1 MRKLH
6 KIHLC
11 PFGLFL
17 RKLHKKALD
26 TFTLKSIIYRNLIV
40 NDLILCYTVCRLQK
54 GENFVIYKLN
64 RDNYRDFSAL
74 NINRLPGRAYSIPFR
89 ELSRLKKTDC
99 LTERYKSDM
108 VTVLSGEWDFKYYE
122 TQNVLPYEMDTERIR
137 FDKIQVPS
145 TWQRTGYRE
154 PVYLNT
160 RYEFHLFPPELPEQ

>member
-1 MRKLH
+1 
-6 KIHLC
+6 
-11 PFGLFL
+11 
-17 RKLHKKALD
+17 
-26 TFTLKSIIYRNLIV
+26 
-40 NDLILCYTVCRLQK
+40 LQK

-160 RYEFHLFPPELPEQ
+160 RYEFHLFPPELPKEVAVGVYRKKITVDDKTKTHKLPFLYFLQ